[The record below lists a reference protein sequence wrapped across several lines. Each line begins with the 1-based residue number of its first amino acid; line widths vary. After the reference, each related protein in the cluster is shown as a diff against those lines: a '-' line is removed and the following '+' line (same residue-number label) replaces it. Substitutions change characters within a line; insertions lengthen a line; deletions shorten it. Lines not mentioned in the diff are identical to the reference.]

1 MENENKM
8 SSIER
13 FRFILYAC
21 AIVLAV
27 VCSPFL
33 FFFSYY
39 YPFEF
44 LRLFGIDLTFGLA
57 VLFSCAYHWR
67 QQSKKR
73 KILTN
78 VGRIFFWSLVAMRAL
93 ITILF
98 VLALIGMPPG
108 A

>member
-13 FRFILYAC
+13 FRFILYVC
-21 AIVLAV
+21 AIVFAV
-27 VCSPFL
+27 VLSPFL

-57 VLFSCAYHWR
+57 ILFSCAYHWR
-67 QQSKKR
+67 QQSKKA

-78 VGRIFFWSLVAMRAL
+78 VGRIFFWSLVVIRAIIVILL
-93 ITILF
+93 I
-98 VLALIGMPPG
+98 LAFMGMPPG